1 MSVRAVVGKLPQ
13 FWGYGVGMPE
23 AQDMQVFDEAALAVV
38 LEQYLPGSDAA
49 TGLQAEVLNSAAWP
63 LAPGT

>member
-1 MSVRAVVGKLPQ
+1 MHELQVQLSGNTCRFILSVVYHL
-13 FWGYGVGMPE
+13 
-23 AQDMQVFDEAALAVV
+23 QVFDEAALAVV